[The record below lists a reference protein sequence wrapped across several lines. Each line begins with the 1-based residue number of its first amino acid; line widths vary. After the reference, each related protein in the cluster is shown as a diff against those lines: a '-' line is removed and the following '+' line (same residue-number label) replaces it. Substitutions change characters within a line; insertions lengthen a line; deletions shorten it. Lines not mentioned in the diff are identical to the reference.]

1 MYGDRIRELRTD
13 HDETQE
19 QLGLLIGVSRKQIAR
34 YEKEEQELTVN
45 KLIKLCLHYKVSA
58 DYILG
63 LPKGLHWPR

>member
-1 MYGDRIRELRTD
+1 MYGEKIRELRTD